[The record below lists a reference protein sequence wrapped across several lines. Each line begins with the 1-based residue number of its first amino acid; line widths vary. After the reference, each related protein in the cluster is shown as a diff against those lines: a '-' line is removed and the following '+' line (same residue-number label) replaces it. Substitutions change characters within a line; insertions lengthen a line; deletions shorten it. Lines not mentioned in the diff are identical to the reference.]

1 MVSQKVQGE
10 LKKLEGVA
18 ASEIDFETGKSQI
31 IAEVDDLESK
41 RLGLSTFVVARELRR
56 AFSKDVIS
64 EIRESDEDIEIKLSL
79 DDEGLSTTQYVEKAF
94 CEKQF
99 RTKSCS

>member
-41 RLGLSTFVVARELRR
+41 RLGLSTFVVARELREHFLKMSSVKFASLMR
-56 AFSKDVIS
+56 ILKLNSHLMMKDFPQH
-64 EIRESDEDIEIKLSL
+64 KLSKNFL
-79 DDEGLSTTQYVEKAF
+79 
-94 CEKQF
+94 
-99 RTKSCS
+99 